1 MMALQL
7 VLSDCADLLSEK
19 TVHFTYNN
27 ATTAVEY
34 LMVRKIRQKIN
45 YVFIISQGQLRRVGH
60 GRPNISATLACACTI
75 AIKITQSAHIE
86 IGQKQ
91 CS

>member
-19 TVHFTYNN
+19 TVHLTYNN

-34 LMVRKIRQKIN
+34 LMVRKIRQK
-45 YVFIISQGQLRRVGH
+45 YVFIISQGRLRRVGH

-75 AIKITQSAHIE
+75 AIKIMQSAYIE
-86 IGQKQ
+86 IGQNQ